1 MRKFQPNQSGFTLVE
16 LMVVIAIIGVL
27 ASMLLPALSK
37 AKAKANRVKCLH
49 NMKHG
54 AAMALMAY
62 ADESSGVFPWHDSAS
77 NNHMRAKGYQNWR
90 DAYRTGRI
98 WGGAAMR
105 TSLITTKMLVSP
117 CDKKVMARNRRLR
130 KISFSEWAFNS
141 YHMDRRHSSYAVNLG
156 GDAMLPKT
164 VILLTRNWGGGN
176 RDNYWERWGGRKSK
190 TEVEYPRGKVTS
202 GDHWHAHVFTY
213 RTKEEADK
221 KEKAE
226 KENPEKSFGDWKEW
240 YARTSLPG
248 DGFIGPGNDELSMT
262 GYGAETGNMV
272 RGDGSAQYIAG
283 NADLEM
289 YMNQHLQATV
299 RDGSNFP
306 IRNMTFLRPSQIP

>member
-1 MRKFQPNQSGFTLVE
+1 MKNNQPKQNGFTLIE
-16 LMVVIAIIGVL
+16 LLVVIAIIGIL
-27 ASMLLPALSK
+27 ASMLLPVLAR
-37 AKAKANRVKCLH
+37 AKSKANRMKCLS
-49 NMKHG
+49 NMKNG
-54 AAMALMAY
+54 AALALMAY
-62 ADESSGVFPWHDSAS
+62 ADESEGLYPWHDPAT
-77 NNHMRAKGYQNWR
+77 NNEMRAKGYQNWR

-98 WGGAAMR
+98 WGAASMR
-105 TSLITTKMLVSP
+105 ATLINTKMLVSP

-213 RTKEEADK
+213 RTGNGATWK
-221 KEKAE
+221 KWDAKATGAG
-226 KENPEKSFGDWKEW
+226 N
-240 YARTSLPG
+240 
-248 DGFIGPGNDELSMT
+248 GFIGPGNKDLSMT
-262 GYGAETGNMV
+262 GYRAGTGNV
-272 RGDGSAQYIAG
+272 ILGDGSATQIQG
-283 NADLEM
+283 NSQLETV
-289 YMNQHLQATV
+289 MNEHLQATQE
-299 RDGSNFP
+299 GGMGKP
-306 IRNMTFLRPSQIP
+306 QRNITFLRPSQSGFSTN

>member
-62 ADESSGVFPWHDSAS
+62 ADESRGVYPWHDSAS

-117 CDKKVMARNRRLR
+117 CDQAVVARNRRLG
-130 KISFSEWAFNS
+130 KVSFSEWAFNS
-141 YHMDRRHSSYAVNLG
+141 YMMNRWHSSYAVNLG
-156 GDAMLPKT
+156 GDATLPKS
-164 VILLTRNWGGGN
+164 VLLLTRNWGGGN
-176 RDNYWERWGGRKSK
+176 RGNYWQQWGGRNSR
-190 TEVEYPRGKVTS
+190 TQVEYPRGRVNS
-202 GDHWHAHVFTY
+202 GDHWHAHVFKY
-213 RTKEEADK
+213 RTVTRTT
-221 KEKAE
+221 
-226 KENPEKSFGDWKEW
+226 PHQ
-240 YARTSLPG
+240 TSLPWKKWDARASRFAS
-248 DGFIGPGNDELSMT
+248 DGFIGPGNQNLSMT
-262 GYGAETGNMV
+262 GYAKETGNMV
-272 RGDGSAQYIAG
+272 LGDGSAKQIKG
-283 NADLEM
+283 NKELETI
-289 YMNQHLQATV
+289 MNEHLQATEEG
-299 RDGSNFP
+299 GSSMP
-306 IRNMTFLRPSQIP
+306 RRNMTFLRPSQIP